1 MAHPELKALAD
12 VLGDLEPTAPT
23 ACADWTVH
31 DLVAHLAAGAKEVA
45 ELIEE
50 YLAGQPARPTR
61 GFDERERPFRA
72 FTHPGLLAALTEQS
86 RRKIAALEVLAGR
99 GDRAAVAF
107 TGTTMTATQFQ
118 THARSEAALH
128 RWDLVGDDSVCD
140 QLLSQPDL
148 TRHAVNVL
156 NAMPVLD
163 ESARIRQSPAPRRIV
178 LTSSGQPDVVIET
191 GHGRRP
197 VRARR
202 GRGPGRTG
210 EWRYPPGDRRRQP
223 AAGALGPPVIT
234 ATALDRDRR
243 HRLRGHRA
251 GPLARR
257 HHLASPRFTGHG
269 LDSVTHPLRTDR
281 THHPDLGTA
290 GTELSGPTTWK
301 NPSGT
306 T

>member
-1 MAHPELKALAD
+1 MAHPELRALAD
-12 VLGDLEPTAPT
+12 VLGDLEPAAPT

-45 ELIEE
+45 ELVEA

-72 FTHPGLLAALTEQS
+72 CTHPELLVALAEQS
-86 RRKIAALEVLAGR
+86 RRKIAALDVLAGR

-128 RWDLVGDDSVCD
+128 RWDLVGDDSVSD
-140 QLLSQPDL
+140 QLLSQPEL

-163 ESARIRQSPAPRRIV
+163 ESARIGRSPAPRRIV

-191 GHGRRP
+191 GSAGVRFALVEVEDGGGNGPAKGDIRLATDVANRLLVLWGRRSSQRQLSIETDGVGFEAIEP
-197 VRARR
+197 VL
-202 GRGPGRTG
+202 
-210 EWRYPPGDRRRQP
+210 WP
-223 AAGALGPPVIT
+223 AA
-234 ATALDRDRR
+234 
-243 HRLRGHRA
+243 
-251 GPLARR
+251 
-257 HHLASPRFTGHG
+257 
-269 LDSVTHPLRTDR
+269 
-281 THHPDLGTA
+281 
-290 GTELSGPTTWK
+290 TTW
-301 NPSGT
+301 PRRDPQDT
-306 T
+306 A

>member
-72 FTHPGLLAALTEQS
+72 FTHPDLLAALAEQS

-99 GDRAAVAF
+99 GDRPAVAF

-118 THARSEAALH
+118 KHARSEAALH

-191 GHGRRP
+191 GTAGARFALVEVEDRDGPAKGDIVVATDAANRLLVLWGRRSSQRQLSIETDGVGFEAIEP
-197 VRARR
+197 VL
-202 GRGPGRTG
+202 
-210 EWRYPPGDRRRQP
+210 WP
-223 AAGALGPPVIT
+223 AA
-234 ATALDRDRR
+234 
-243 HRLRGHRA
+243 
-251 GPLARR
+251 
-257 HHLASPRFTGHG
+257 
-269 LDSVTHPLRTDR
+269 
-281 THHPDLGTA
+281 
-290 GTELSGPTTWK
+290 TTW
-301 NPSGT
+301 PRHDSQDT
-306 T
+306 A